1 MLNIV
6 CPSASNDI
14 EVVSSRCADR
24 QVNILWGDP
33 SNNTRFHS
41 CLNYETAIVLTCPWS
56 YHFFEDEQACLPP
69 LLLDTSTTMASTQ
82 PDEITIVTNLPVT
95 RPTDLPVP
103 PTRGPLLTPPKRDKF
118 TTILLP
124 TPPTRQRI
132 TTSKLTT
139 QAIETDKTTIKVQ
152 AAPTRH
158 KFPTPAIQD
167 QHDRTTVRMPTPPTR
182 LRPKIELSTPPI
194 RDLIFDN

>member
-95 RPTDLPVP
+95 RTTDLPCHRPGDHCLHHQSV
-103 PTRGPLLTPPKRDKF
+103 
-118 TTILLP
+118 ISS
-124 TPPTRQRI
+124 RQYCYR
-132 TTSKLTT
+132 LH
-139 QAIETDKTTIKVQ
+139 Q
-152 AAPTRH
+152 
-158 KFPTPAIQD
+158 QD
-167 QHDRTTVRMPTPPTR
+167 S
-182 LRPKIELSTPPI
+182 E
-194 RDLIFDN
+194 